1 MAAVAVGWTLS
12 PALPCPAAAILT
24 HSGRCWTGWA
34 AMSPFWGALA
44 DQCPG
49 GWQLLCG
56 CLTPVGPLANLGWC
70 KGWHFFPTRAVHALG
85 LLAGGGQPCIT
96 LHPAWL
102 HPPAFHGPVGHTVSA
117 TASENPSLRADR
129 VPCPSAGGG
138 EGGGQLCSRQM
149 VVCSSCP
156 AELSGLRGCPAAQA
170 ARSLANAAPHPASLG
185 QCSRTSSSKPASSS
199 RSSGPVS
206 SGLVVGWQIPTWGG
220 SSMAQWGCTMPLPA
234 GGHGRPASEGTARS
248 VSSGSTC
255 AGASSFTC
263 SGCSPRPTALDGG
276 ADIAL
281 LRLEAPVTLSPHVQV
296 VSLPPASLRVP
307 EKKMCWVTGWGDV
320 RLGGPLRP
328 PHHLQ
333 EAEVPVVGNEVCNR
347 HYQNSSADAARQIFK
362 DNMLCAGSE
371 GRDSCQG
378 DSGGPLVCSW
388 NDTWV
393 QVGIV
398 SWGDICGHR
407 DLPGVYTRVT
417 SYVSWIHQ
425 YVLSPGH

>member
-1 MAAVAVGWTLS
+1 
-12 PALPCPAAAILT
+12 
-24 HSGRCWTGWA
+24 
-34 AMSPFWGALA
+34 MSPFWGALA

-138 EGGGQLCSRQM
+138 EGGGQLCARQM

-206 SGLVVGWQIPTWGG
+206 SGLVVGWQVRFWMSGFPGGTSGKDPACQCRRQKRHGFNPEVGKIPWRRTW
-220 SSMAQWGCTMPLPA
+220 QPTPVFL
-234 GGHGRPASEGTARS
+234 HGESHGQRS
-248 VSSGSTC
+248 L
-255 AGASSFTC
+255 A
-263 SGCSPRPTALDGG
+263 GCSP
-276 ADIAL
+276 
-281 LRLEAPVTLSPHVQV
+281 
-296 VSLPPASLRVP
+296 
-307 EKKMCWVTGWGDV
+307 WGLTESD
-320 RLGGPLRP
+320 RK
-328 PHHLQ
+328 
-333 EAEVPVVGNEVCNR
+333 EC
-347 HYQNSSADAARQIFK
+347 
-362 DNMLCAGSE
+362 
-371 GRDSCQG
+371 
-378 DSGGPLVCSW
+378 
-388 NDTWV
+388 
-393 QVGIV
+393 
-398 SWGDICGHR
+398 
-407 DLPGVYTRVT
+407 
-417 SYVSWIHQ
+417 IHSK
-425 YVLSPGH
+425 V